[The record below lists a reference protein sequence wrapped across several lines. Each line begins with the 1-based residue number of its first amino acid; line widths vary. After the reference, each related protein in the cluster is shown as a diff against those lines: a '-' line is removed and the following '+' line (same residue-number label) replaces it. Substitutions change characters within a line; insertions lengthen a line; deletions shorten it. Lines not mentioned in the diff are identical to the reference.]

1 MITVIAAE
9 KLLDASSSGE
19 ALLQRVIEKVVAVE
33 QLAMINLA
41 KILTPA
47 DLARL
52 EQRITAIKAKSIGSS
67 HEVPSQ
73 QFPIS
78 VLKSFSDS
86 LSTLDS
92 KSDSGLDSKSDS
104 GADSGPRAHLAPNSL
119 WARAKS
125 LFDLSKEPEHNTDPK
140 SSEWHNLPQISFN
153 QRGKTAGAA
162 YLELWEIRL
171 NPILL
176 SENSDAFINE
186 VIPHEYAHLL
196 TFALFGRVQPHGKQW
211 QMMMEQVM
219 QLPAKRTHQ
228 FATENSQTRQYQRFT
243 YQCSCQTHSLT
254 SIRHNRLQ
262 SGKVEYHCRKCGAL
276 LVLK

>member
-19 ALLQRVIEKVVAVE
+19 ALLQRVIEKVIAVE

-52 EQRITAIKAKSIGSS
+52 EQRITAIKAKSMGRS
-67 HEVPSQ
+67 HDVASQ

-78 VLKSFSDS
+78 VLKPFSDS
-86 LSTLDS
+86 FSKPDSRSDS
-92 KSDSGLDSKSDS
+92 KSDSGLDS
-104 GADSGPRAHLAPNSL
+104 GPRAHSTTHSL

-125 LFDLSKEPEHNTDPK
+125 LFDPSKEPELNADTK
-140 SSEWHNLPQISFN
+140 SSQWHNLPKISFN
-153 QRGKTAGAA
+153 QRGKTAGTA

-243 YQCSCQTHSLT
+243 YECSCQTHSLT

-262 SGKVEYHCRKCGAL
+262 SGKAEYHCRKCGAL
-276 LVLK
+276 LVLQ